1 MRSALYIFI
10 VAVLTLLTAS
20 APEPPKAPP
29 APQEAFARIESGRT
43 MAVQNGFSI
52 SFFGSDGSLSTMELR
67 SASVIRPG
75 KCCFSN
81 HFVFMPDIGF
91 GIVRRG
97 GRFQPAGCAVF
108 DRGGRSVRE
117 FFAVQNAFAENPA
130 ANSNYFRAQTVFFIG
145 DNTVAIKTNAG
156 TFLYDIVR
164 NTTVLKKCDEHCFER
179 RKPDSELGEAA
190 ADAESPVAED
200 LKPKREHDEHT
211 DSEAECGSFGGRPR
225 IEYGKPQRGCGSL
238 GGVPKSEKE

>member
-1 MRSALYIFI
+1 MRSALYRFI

-108 DRGGRSVRE
+108 DRGGRAVRE
-117 FFAVQNAFAENPA
+117 FFAVQNAFAENSA

-164 NTTVLKKCDEHCFER
+164 NTTVLKKCDEHCFEH
-179 RKPDSELGEAA
+179 RKPDFEHGEAA

-200 LKPKREHDEHT
+200 PKPKREHDEHT

-238 GGVPKSEKE
+238 GGVPRGEKE

>member
-10 VAVLTLLTAS
+10 VVVLTLLTAS

-108 DRGGRSVRE
+108 DRGGRAVRE
-117 FFAVQNAFAENPA
+117 FFAVQNAFAENST

-164 NTTVLKKCDEHCFER
+164 NTTVLKKCDEHCFEH
-179 RKPDSELGEAA
+179 RKPDSEHGEAA
-190 ADAESPVAED
+190 TDAESPVAED
-200 LKPKREHDEHT
+200 PKPKREHDEHT

-225 IEYGKPQRGCGSL
+225 IEYGKPQRDCGSL
-238 GGVPKSEKE
+238 GGVPRGEKE